1 MVMFA
6 LCCLFL
12 FHTLKKTAFEICCNG
27 GDDKEAFFVSLDK
40 DDKQLWEGE
49 KKKWFSDGGEKFQNF
64 FCVFSGLEI
73 FVFSCVNVS
82 KKRAGA
88 GPSMI
93 LLIMDKKKECKSQ
106 SDRESV
112 NLFFI
117 LFISVT

>member
-1 MVMFA
+1 M
-6 LCCLFL
+6 
-12 FHTLKKTAFEICCNG
+12 
-27 GDDKEAFFVSLDK
+27 
-40 DDKQLWEGE
+40 
-49 KKKWFSDGGEKFQNF
+49 
-64 FCVFSGLEI
+64 
-73 FVFSCVNVS
+73 FSCVNVS
-82 KKRAGA
+82 KMRAGA

>member
-1 MVMFA
+1 MFA

-49 KKKWFSDGGEKFQNF
+49 KRKWFSDGGEKFHRTF
-64 FCVFSGLEI
+64 YVFYGLEI
-73 FVFSCVNVS
+73 FVFSCVIVS

-93 LLIMDKKKECKSQ
+93 LLIMDKKKGCKSQ
-106 SDRESV
+106 SDSESF
-112 NLFFI
+112 NLYFI
-117 LFISVT
+117 LCCSFL

>member
-49 KKKWFSDGGEKFQNF
+49 KKNGFLMVEKNF
-64 FCVFSGLEI
+64 
-73 FVFSCVNVS
+73 
-82 KKRAGA
+82 KKHFTFFTAW
-88 GPSMI
+88 
-93 LLIMDKKKECKSQ
+93 KSLCFH
-106 SDRESV
+106 V
-112 NLFFI
+112 
-117 LFISVT
+117 